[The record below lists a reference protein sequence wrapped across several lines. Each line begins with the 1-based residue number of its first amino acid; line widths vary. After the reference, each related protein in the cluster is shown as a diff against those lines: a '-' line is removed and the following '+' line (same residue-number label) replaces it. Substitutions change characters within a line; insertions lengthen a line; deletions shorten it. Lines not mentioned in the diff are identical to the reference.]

1 MKFVLSVLIAASLG
15 GCASVPQFITKE
27 KLTVV
32 EPDKSLYNCPTIA
45 RYPNPETL
53 TDIEV
58 AKLLLSM
65 ERTNSECR
73 RNIKA
78 IQTFI
83 EQAKQ
88 RVAKD

>member
-1 MKFVLSVLIAASLG
+1 MKWLFALSLG
-15 GCASVPQFITKE
+15 LSLSACSSIPQMVTKE

-32 EPDKSLYNCPTIA
+32 EPDRSLYNCPSIS
-45 RYPNPETL
+45 RYPNPDTL
-53 TDIEV
+53 TDAEV
-58 AKLLLSM
+58 GRLLLSM

-73 RNIKA
+73 RNMKA

-88 RVAKD
+88 RTN